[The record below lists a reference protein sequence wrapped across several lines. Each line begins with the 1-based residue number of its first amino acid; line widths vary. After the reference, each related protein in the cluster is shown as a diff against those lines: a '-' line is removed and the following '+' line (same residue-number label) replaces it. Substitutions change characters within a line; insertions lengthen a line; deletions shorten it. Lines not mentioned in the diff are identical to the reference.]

1 MNIAQGILPFQLIED
16 SSKVLM
22 TSFSG
27 LALVMET
34 FRALGLRQSIGKH
47 LPLQK
52 RSGKFE
58 EADYVESF
66 ISVFAVG
73 GDCFD
78 DFQLL
83 RQDPALQKLG
93 LKVPSAESARFFANA
108 FHEEERLLGRVPHE
122 AFIPEETEGL
132 QGLEEVNRDLIRKAV
147 LREAPWKA
155 TIDMDA
161 LIIESDKREAF
172 YTYRGDRGYQ
182 PVIAHWVEPDLIV
195 ADPFR
200 DGNVPAGT
208 RLKEVLQ
215 KVLRALPPTVRLV
228 RFRSDSAAYVHEL
241 LDWCREEIPGRP
253 RIEFAIS
260 ADMTEELRA
269 LIQKLPE
276 KAWKPLRK
284 VNENGWVVGRKEW
297 AEVEFVPAK
306 PSREKRMQP
315 DRYLA
320 IRIWPAQGDLFADG
334 NRYHYFAVVSN
345 MWSWDGERL
354 LRWQRERCGT
364 VEKVIDVL
372 KNDLAAGT
380 MPCKR
385 LLANAAWFRLNV
397 LAYNVLAVM
406 KRQSLPCSW
415 WTTRLKAL
423 QFHLLH
429 VAGRLIVHGRRIY
442 LKIAQGH
449 PSFPLSQEARKKLL
463 LFSSA

>member
-1 MNIAQGILPFQLIED
+1 
-16 SSKVLM
+16 
-22 TSFSG
+22 
-27 LALVMET
+27 MET
-34 FRALGLRQSIGKH
+34 FRALGLLQSIPKH
-47 LPLQK
+47 LPFQK
-52 RSGKFE
+52 RPGKYE

-66 ISVFAVG
+66 ISVFAAG

-83 RQDPALQKLG
+83 RRDPALQKLG
-93 LKVPSAESARFFANA
+93 LKVSSPESARFFVNA
-108 FHEEERLLGRVPHE
+108 FHEEEKLLGRIPHE
-122 AFIPEETEGL
+122 AFIPEETEWL
-132 QGLEEVNRDLIRKAV
+132 QGLEKVNRDLIRKAAPG
-147 LREAPWKA
+147 EAPWRA

-172 YTYRGDRGYQ
+172 YTYQGGRGYQ
-182 PVIAHWVEPDLIV
+182 PVIAYWAEQDLVV
-195 ADPFR
+195 ADQFR

-208 RLKEVLQ
+208 RLREVLQ
-215 KVLRALPPTVRLV
+215 KALRALPPTVRLV

-241 LDWCREEIPGRP
+241 LDWCREDIPGRP

-269 LIQKLPE
+269 AIQKLPE
-276 KAWKPLRK
+276 EAWNPLRK
-284 VNENGWVVGRKEW
+284 VNEKGWVVGKKEW
-297 AEVEFVPAK
+297 AEVEFVPTK
-306 PSREKRMQP
+306 SSRKKGMKP

-320 IRIWPAQGDLFADG
+320 IRIRPTQGELFADG

-345 MWSWDGERL
+345 MWNWEGERL

-372 KNDLAAGT
+372 KNDLACGSV
-380 MPCKR
+380 PCKR
-385 LLANAAWFRLNV
+385 FFADAAWFRLNV

-415 WTTRLKAL
+415 WATRLKAL
-423 QFHLLH
+423 RFHLLH

-442 LKIAQGH
+442 LKIAKGH
-449 PSFPLSQEARKKLL
+449 PNFPLYQEARKKLL
-463 LFSSA
+463 IFSSA